1 MKRLTPTKAIR
12 AKCLDCCCGSAKEV
26 RLCTNKKCSLYPY
39 RFGKKPKDDKNI
51 GRSENEEKTADSYG
65 VFENAEV

>member
-26 RLCTNKKCSLYPY
+26 RLCTNKKCPLYPY
-39 RFGKKPKDDKNI
+39 RFGKRPKDDKNI
-51 GRSENEEKTADSYG
+51 NLNDKEEKTADSYG
-65 VFENAEV
+65 IFENAGV